1 MKNQRLPMLIGLF
14 NLVILLFIAAKPS
27 PDVFEKI
34 RVKEF
39 ELIDNKGTVRAE
51 MKVEPDGEVML
62 RLRDKTRTIRVKL
75 GATEDGSSL
84 VLLNNSTEVG
94 IHALVK
100 KSVSTFVVVGKDGKK
115 REL

>member
-1 MKNQRLPMLIGLF
+1 MKNQRLAMLIGLL
-14 NLVILLFIAAKPS
+14 NLVILLFFAAKPS

-39 ELIDNKGTVRAE
+39 ELVDNAGTVRAAI
-51 MKVEPDGEVML
+51 KVEPDGEVIL
-62 RLRDKTRTIRVKL
+62 RLRDKTGTIRVKL
-75 GATEDGSSL
+75 GANEDGSGL

-94 IHALVK
+94 IHALAK
-100 KSVSTFVVVGKDGKK
+100 KSTSTLVVVGKDGKK

>member
-1 MKNQRLPMLIGLF
+1 MKNQRLPMLIGIF
-14 NLVILLFIAAKPS
+14 NLLVLLLIAAKPS
-27 PDVFEKI
+27 PDSFDKI

-39 ELIDNKGTVRAE
+39 ELVDNKGTVRAE

-75 GATEDGSSL
+75 GANEDGSGL

-94 IHALVK
+94 IHALAK
-100 KSVSTFVVVGKDGKK
+100 KAGSTFTVVGKDGKK
-115 REL
+115 REF